1 MSLKAFHIVFIVCS
15 GLLALGTAA
24 WALVTP
30 DGRSHA
36 ALAVGALA
44 VLVAL
49 VPYALWFRRKMRR
62 IEDPRSR
69 FTVLTWLAAAAL
81 APDAARACAVC
92 WGGDSGSSWIDA
104 STALFAFML
113 LLTYGLLGGG
123 VLGFVMARRR
133 SASSQPPGGEERGVR
148 SEMSQRQDREGRE

>member
-24 WALVTP
+24 WALATP
-30 DGRSHA
+30 DGWEHWLLTA
-36 ALAVGALA
+36 GAVA

-49 VPYALWFRRKMRR
+49 VPYAVWFWRKMRH

-69 FTVLTWLAAAAL
+69 FTVLLWLAAAGL

-92 WGGDSGSSWIDA
+92 WGGESGSSWIDA

-123 VLGFVMARRR
+123 VLGFVVARRGAR
-133 SASSQPPGGEERGVR
+133 RVADEL
-148 SEMSQRQDREGRE
+148 DRYDGTRTTTPEPEGDDR

>member
-30 DGRSHA
+30 DGWQNA
-36 ALAVGALA
+36 ALAAGAVA
-44 VLVAL
+44 VLMAL

-62 IEDPRSR
+62 IENPRSR
-69 FTVLTWLAAAAL
+69 FTVLLWLATAGL
-81 APDAARACAVC
+81 VPDAARACAVC

-123 VLGFVMARRR
+123 VLGFVVTRRR
-133 SASSQPPGGEERGVR
+133 ARNVAAETTTPEPKGD
-148 SEMSQRQDREGRE
+148 DR